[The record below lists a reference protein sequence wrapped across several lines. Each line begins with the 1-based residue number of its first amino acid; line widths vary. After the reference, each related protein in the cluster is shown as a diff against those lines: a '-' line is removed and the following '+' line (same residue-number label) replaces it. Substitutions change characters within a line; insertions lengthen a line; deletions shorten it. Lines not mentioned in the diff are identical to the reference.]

1 MADKIDII
9 LLGATGYTGRLCA
22 AYMAKAIPNTVS
34 WAIAGRNQKK
44 LKDLQEELKGKGAT
58 CPSSLAS
65 PDPSSMLTT
74 PGTVYALDLNS
85 DTAIAELAQT
95 ARVIINTI
103 GPYSATCGTA
113 VIKACAENGTDY
125 VDW

>member
-22 AYMAKAIPNTVS
+22 AYMTKAIPDTVL

-44 LKDLQEELKGKGAT
+44 LEDLQKELKEKRAT
-58 CPSSLAS
+58 CPSSLVLRNLA
-65 PDPSSMLTT
+65 SMLIVL
-74 PGTVYALDLNS
+74 GTVYALDLNS